1 MLHLRQY
8 ALSVPG
14 ISSWLEDFDMGRIR
28 RWFWHLV
35 TGMAQGCLILAV
47 AAAVVT
53 VAGSL
58 IITHAFPKGYSF
70 FLTITI
76 IVISG
81 ILGALASLV
90 WRLSHIGDV
99 VRVAEHVV
107 QGQHGSDT
115 AKHP

>member
-1 MLHLRQY
+1 
-8 ALSVPG
+8 
-14 ISSWLEDFDMGRIR
+14 MGRIR
-28 RWFWHLV
+28 HWFWHLV
-35 TGMAQGCLILAV
+35 IGMVQGCLILAL
-47 AAAVVT
+47 AAAIVT

-58 IITHAFPKGYSF
+58 IITHAFPSGYPA

-99 VRVAEHVV
+99 VRVAEHVAH
-107 QGQHGSDT
+107 GQHSSAT
-115 AKHP
+115 TEHE